1 MELCVLAKIVI
12 LLWIIIIS
20 FDICAFGVSV
30 FSILFDILFAVFV
43 VFITNLYC
51 DFWIAKGIVV
61 FSLFFA
67 VTGIAAC
74 FAKDEIHKMLQEEE
88 LNRQQQEQQK
98 K

>member
-1 MELCVLAKIVI
+1 MELCVLAKIV
-12 LLWIIIIS
+12 LLISIIII
-20 FDICAFGVSV
+20 AFETCVYGMSII
-30 FSILFDILFAVFV
+30 SILFDILFTVFI

-74 FAKDEIHKMLQEEE
+74 FAKDEIHKMIQEEE
-88 LNRQQQEQQK
+88 LGK
-98 K
+98 SP

>member
-1 MELCVLAKIVI
+1 MELCVLAKIV
-12 LLWIIIIS
+12 LLLSIIIIS
-20 FDICAFGVSV
+20 FNTCAFGVSII
-30 FSILFDILFAVFV
+30 SILFDILFTVFI